1 MENKLQATID
11 IGSHSCILLIAA
23 FEDVPV
29 EIATSTETA
38 QSVNVSENSEQ
49 TAEAIE
55 KPAVPAT
62 RKTLVPKLQK
72 VEVCRLG
79 EDI

>member
-1 MENKLQATID
+1 MENKLLATID

-23 FEDVPV
+23 FEDAPV
-29 EIATSTETA
+29 ATPIAPETSEA
-38 QSVNVSENSEQ
+38 SANSE
-49 TAEAIE
+49 TPAESSEA
-55 KPAVPAT
+55 PAAP
-62 RKTLVPKLQK
+62 RKILVPKLQK